1 MPDPTNRKYN
11 KANGKQRFVENKQ
24 KITVR
29 ILTAAFSKQLKTGSH
44 QGVSQGEWINSHIY
58 IFI

>member
-1 MPDPTNRKYN
+1 MAY
-11 KANGKQRFVENKQ
+11 GKQKFVENKQ
-24 KITVR
+24 KITIR